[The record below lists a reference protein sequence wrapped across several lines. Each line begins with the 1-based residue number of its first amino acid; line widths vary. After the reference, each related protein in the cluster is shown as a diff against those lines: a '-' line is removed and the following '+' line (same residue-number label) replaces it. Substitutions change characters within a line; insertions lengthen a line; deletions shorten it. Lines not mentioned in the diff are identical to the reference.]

1 MKKQRIVGILLRIGA
16 MIMFFYV
23 GVFLHLVGGLLGVL
37 EAVKSGQDWIH
48 IILQLIRL
56 LVGTPTVMF
65 YSIFLEKI
73 GKILYHDEDF

>member
-23 GVFLHLVGGLLGVL
+23 GVYLHLIGGMVGVL
-37 EAVKSGQDWIH
+37 EATKSGQDWIH

-56 LVGTPTVMF
+56 LLGTPITMF
-65 YSIFLEKI
+65 YSIFLEGI
-73 GKILYHDEDF
+73 GKTILYDEF